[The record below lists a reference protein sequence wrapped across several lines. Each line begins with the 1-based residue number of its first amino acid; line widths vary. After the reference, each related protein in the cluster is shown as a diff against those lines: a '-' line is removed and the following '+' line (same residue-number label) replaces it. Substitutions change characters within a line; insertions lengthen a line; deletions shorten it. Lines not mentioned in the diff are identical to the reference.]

1 MSRGQSYKLV
11 VGLGNPGDEY
21 KDTRH
26 NAGFMAVD
34 ALMKKLPGA
43 FQENN
48 GHSSVFWK
56 GRSRGGNIFLQ
67 KPMTFMNLSGKAVS
81 KLMKFQ
87 KIEPKEV
94 LLIFDDLDLPFGK
107 LRIKNGGG
115 TGGHNGV
122 ESVINEIGS
131 SQFARLRIGIG
142 KKAGNGQADHVLGG
156 FDESERESLPELM
169 SVVSEAAKLILY
181 RGVSPA
187 MNQYNGFELTN
198 KTNT

>member
-11 VGLGNPGDEY
+11 VGLGNPGEEY
-21 KDTRH
+21 ENTRH
-26 NAGFMAVD
+26 NAGFMAID
-34 ALMKKLPGA
+34 ALMKILPGA
-43 FQENN
+43 FQKNN

-81 KLMKFQ
+81 KLMKFH
-87 KIEPKEV
+87 KIQPNEV

-107 LRIKNGGG
+107 IRIKNGGG

-131 SQFARLRIGIG
+131 SKFTRLRIGIG
-142 KKAGNGQADHVLGG
+142 KKSGDGQTDHVLGE
-156 FDESERESLPELM
+156 FDEKERESLPKLM
-169 SVVSEAAKLILY
+169 NVVSEAAKLILY
-181 RGVSPA
+181 RGVGVA
-187 MNQYNGFELTN
+187 MNQYNGFELTDKN
-198 KTNT
+198 